1 MSVRMAA
8 RLEEFRIKQQQ
19 LCDLEQLLRQKLL
32 SLERREAELGIAE
45 RAAETQRL
53 QSQQILE
60 ARSSELVES
69 KRRIREEL
77 TEALKAAKVHFVVQQ
92 HSLICFLTC
101 CRLPRKPAMS
111 VAQRPRSGLKTQ
123 SSGARRLRRNIPS
136 TEKTNAGARMVAC
149 LQVFY
154 VFHVVAP
161 QPSHTLISAENA
173 ALKAKLECSQQLID
187 RIELEQQQLRSA
199 LHHAVKEVSELK
211 NRSRVAGAEAVQ
223 VQAAF
228 ASDFAEVGFSFYYV
242 FPRS

>member
-1 MSVRMAA
+1 VSVRMAA

-123 SSGARRLRRNIPS
+123 SFGARRLRRNIPS

-242 FPRS
+242 LPRI

>member
-1 MSVRMAA
+1 
-8 RLEEFRIKQQQ
+8 
-19 LCDLEQLLRQKLL
+19 
-32 SLERREAELGIAE
+32 
-45 RAAETQRL
+45 
-53 QSQQILE
+53 
-60 ARSSELVES
+60 
-69 KRRIREEL
+69 
-77 TEALKAAKVHFVVQQ
+77 
-92 HSLICFLTC
+92 
-101 CRLPRKPAMS
+101 
-111 VAQRPRSGLKTQ
+111 
-123 SSGARRLRRNIPS
+123 
-136 TEKTNAGARMVAC
+136 MVAS

-242 FPRS
+242 LPRI